1 MTSCEKPTKLIDR
14 MQRLVTYLNE
24 RNNLILHQ
32 QVNQYFYMQKIEE
45 LKMLLRQLEEINKCL
60 DAVSLRNREHF
71 RLCFAQWSKDAGWV
85 NLQLCPERPKSILG
99 LISPGRTM
107 PYQCTG

>member
-32 QVNQYFYMQKIEE
+32 QVNQFFYMQKIEE
-45 LKMLLRQLEEINKCL
+45 LKMLLRQLEEINKSL
-60 DAVSLRNREHF
+60 DAVTLCIHEHYS
-71 RLCFAQWSKDAGWV
+71 LCFAQWSKDARWV
-85 NLQLCPERPKSILG
+85 NTYGQQQRLKSV
-99 LISPGRTM
+99 R
-107 PYQCTG
+107 

>member
-32 QVNQYFYMQKIEE
+32 QVNQFFYMQKIEE
-45 LKMLLRQLEEINKCL
+45 LKMLLKQLEEINKSL
-60 DAVSLRNREHF
+60 DAVTLRIHEHYS
-71 RLCFAQWSKDAGWV
+71 LCFAQWSKDARWV
-85 NLQLCPERPKSILG
+85 NLQHFPERPKSIL
-99 LISPGRTM
+99 
-107 PYQCTG
+107 

>member
-32 QVNQYFYMQKIEE
+32 QVNQFFYMQKIEE
-45 LKMLLRQLEEINKCL
+45 LKMLLRQLEEINKSL
-60 DAVSLRNREHF
+60 DAVTLRIHEHYG
-71 RLCFAQWSKDAGWV
+71 LCFAQWSKDARWV
-85 NLQLCPERPKSILG
+85 NLQQFPERPKSIL
-99 LISPGRTM
+99 
-107 PYQCTG
+107 